1 MMVNFGLAHAAV
13 QRSSR
18 YRPGQPNGLGL
29 RRFVED
35 FWPTVEPAAPYAD
48 GWHIDA
54 VCEFLEAWYARDF
67 ANAVLNLPPGTGKSL
82 IVDVFFDAWVWAYE
96 PGHKFLTCSYDM
108 DLGIRDADKVQSILA
123 SDRFLRTFLDC
134 RLRRD
139 MHARRNLWT
148 TQGGYRFATSPEGK
162 GLGRH
167 FTSVSVN
174 DPVKAQDVLDGRL
187 ADVNVA
193 LERAQRWFD
202 GTLQT
207 RRADPKRFG
216 IMVTMQRLREKDLA
230 EVCLERGYEHLCLP
244 MRYEPRAHWI
254 RGAWSERLDERGPG
268 RKAEAEPLLHPARYP
283 EDVVRSLESSLA
295 EHASAQLQQNPIPR
309 TGGLLEEPHLRWEWV
324 SLPATGGYYIQTWD
338 FAAKGTSATHS
349 AVHGALWLAA
359 DITQVTELTNLIE
372 DRERGSAPTRTPPR
386 ELARETRYAL
396 VDERWGIW
404 SVPES
409 EAIFES
415 VQSDPAW
422 AKSHQIVIEAK
433 AAGIGIIQKFERRF
447 PKVVAFHELNDE
459 CKRLAVLD
467 KLDRHRTHIGE
478 WHAGRVLLP
487 PWKRT
492 VPDRIDGK
500 DGPGPDAFRKELL
513 AFPRGARDDRVD
525 TSSMALAVL
534 TQGRS
539 RYYDAI
545 SQLARQGRG
554 GR

>member
-1 MMVNFGLAHAAV
+1 MSLARIHAQAK
-13 QRSSR
+13 RSSR
-18 YRPGQPNGLGL
+18 YAPGQLHGAGL

-35 FWPTVEPAAPYAD
+35 YWPVVEPAAPYVS
-48 GWHIDA
+48 GWHIGA
-54 VCEFLEAWYARDF
+54 VCEFLEAWYARRF
-67 ANAVLNLPPGTGKSL
+67 SNAVLNLPPGTAKSML
-82 IVDVFFDAWVWAYE
+82 VDVMFQAWVWAYE
-96 PGHKFLTCSYDM
+96 PGHKFLNCAYDL
-108 DLGIRDADKVQSILA
+108 DLGIRDGDKVQALLQSA
-123 SDRFLRTFLDC
+123 QFQAVFATRLRT
-134 RLRRD
+134 D

-148 TQGGYRFATSPEGK
+148 DRGGYRFATTPEGK
-162 GLGRH
+162 GTGRH
-167 FTSVSVN
+167 FTSVSIN
-174 DPVKAQDVLDGRL
+174 DPVKPQDVLDGKL
-187 ADVNVA
+187 ADVNA
-193 LERAQRWFD
+193 GLERAQRWID
-202 GTLQT
+202 GTLPT
-207 RRADPKRFG
+207 RRADPARFG
-216 IMVTMQRLREKDLA
+216 VMLTMQRLRERDPA

-244 MRYEPRAHWI
+244 MRYEPAAHWI
-254 RGAWSERLDERGPG
+254 RGDWSARLDERAPG
-268 RKAEAEPLLHPARYP
+268 RAAEAEPLLHPARYP
-283 EDVVRSLESSLA
+283 ELVVRDIEARLG

-324 SLPATGGYYIQTWD
+324 SLPATGGYYIQVWD

-359 DITQVTELTNLIE
+359 DMVVATELLNSLN
-372 DRERGSAPTRTPPR
+372 DRERGAGPERSAPRD
-386 ELARETRYAL
+386 LAKETRYAL

-415 VQSDPAW
+415 VQADPLW
-422 AKSHQIVIEAK
+422 QRSYQIVIEEK

-447 PKVVAFHELNDE
+447 PCVTAFHELNEE
-459 CKRLAVLD
+459 CKRLAGLD

-487 PWKRT
+487 PWRRT
-492 VPDRIDGK
+492 MPDRIDGK

-534 TQGRS
+534 TQGKS

-545 SQLARQGRG
+545 SALARQSRGR
-554 GR
+554 

>member
-1 MMVNFGLAHAAV
+1 MTNFGLAHAAV
-13 QRSSR
+13 QRASR

-35 FWPTVEPAAPYAD
+35 FWPTVEPAAPYAG

-108 DLGIRDADKVQSILA
+108 DLGIRDADKVQTILA
-123 SDRFLRTFLDC
+123 SDRFLRTFPDC

-174 DPVKAQDVLDGRL
+174 DPVKAQDVLDGKL

-254 RGAWSERLDERGPG
+254 RGEWSERLDERGPG

-283 EDVVRSLESSLA
+283 EDVVRALESSLA

-324 SLPATGGYYIQTWD
+324 SLPATGGYYIQVWD

-349 AVHGALWLAA
+349 AVAGELWLAA
-359 DITQVTELTNLIE
+359 DVTQVAELLNLIE
-372 DRERGSAPTRTPPR
+372 DRERGGNPVRQ
-386 ELARETRYAL
+386 ARDVAKETRYLRA
-396 VDERWGIW
+396 DERWGIW

-409 EAIFES
+409 EDQFERT
-415 VQSDPAW
+415 QTDPLW
-422 AKSHQIVIEAK
+422 ARAHLIVIEAK
-433 AAGIGIIQKFERRF
+433 AAGIGLIQKFERRF
-447 PKVVAFHELNDE
+447 PKIVAFHEVNAE
-459 CKRLAVLD
+459 CKAMATQD

-478 WHAGRVLLP
+478 YHAGRVLLQ
-487 PWKRT
+487 PWRRFT
-492 VPDRIDGK
+492 PDRIDPK
-500 DGPGPDAFRKELL
+500 DGPGPDQFRKELL

-525 TSSMALAVL
+525 VSSMALAVL